1 MRKMV
6 WYLILI
12 IGALMIPSEKTDIG
26 DMKPVELVQL
36 ERNSDRVVIRTDMKD
51 EGEGQDTAEA
61 LENLKRTSDGII
73 YLDTADY
80 LLVDM
85 DAAADAVELAGVLK
99 ASSRVC
105 WAEKKIDPEKATAF
119 LRIHQPQTQFKDWN
133 TENREEI
140 LRTAGEKLVLE
151 K

>member
-1 MRKMV
+1 MRKMM

-12 IGALMIPSEKTDIG
+12 IGALMIPAEKTDIG
-26 DMKPVELVQL
+26 NMKPVELVQL
-36 ERNSDRVVIRTDMKD
+36 ERNGDRVMIRTDVEDK
-51 EGEGQDTAEA
+51 GQGQDVSEA
-61 LENLKRTSDGII
+61 LENLNRMSNGII

-85 DAAADAVELAGVLK
+85 DAAADVVELAGVLK
-99 ASSRVC
+99 ASTRVC
-105 WAEKKIDPEKATAF
+105 WAEKKIDPEKAAAF

-133 TENREEI
+133 TENKQEI
-140 LRTAGEKLVLE
+140 LRTVGEKLVLE

>member
-12 IGALMIPSEKTDIG
+12 IGALMIPAEKTDIG
-26 DMKPVELVQL
+26 NMKPVELVQL
-36 ERNSDRVVIRTDMKD
+36 ERNGDRVMIRTDM
-51 EGEGQDTAEA
+51 GAEGQGQDVTEA
-61 LENLKRTSDGII
+61 LENLNRMSDGII

-85 DAAADAVELAGVLK
+85 DAAADVVELAEVLK
-99 ASSRVC
+99 ASTRVC
-105 WAEKKIDPEKATAF
+105 WAEKKIDPEKAAAF
-119 LRIHQPQTQFKDWN
+119 LRIHQPQTQFKDWDA
-133 TENREEI
+133 ENRQEI
-140 LRTAGEKLVLE
+140 LRTTGEKLALE